1 MIGFSRN
8 IVSRR
13 FCCSG
18 HAEIASRNLYKLTK
32 FGSVNANHCEVVS
45 LLGTI
50 QSDFDNLSI
59 AAAMRT
65 LKALHASLGRV
76 QKTASVSMAD
86 LVLVD
91 LQRQLHQLSPTQIT
105 DILCFFGAFK
115 FRNSLLL
122 RPGAFAAR
130 FGASLSGLSMR
141 QATLGLWSLTRSD
154 PPQLSVIAPSILQH
168 FQSDPAKLAS
178 MTARD
183 QSLFLRSLVSAISFS
198 ESPKQFVESIFSLL
212 PTLGIQC
219 TKWSFQES
227 AMLVLS
233 LARLRDYS
241 KKLGLDSAIT
251 DGIGN
256 DSILRLH
263 SLLRVSQPS
272 TESLL
277 TAAWGLAL
285 MRFRSQPVLVDLYR
299 SLYSRV
305 GEMSPNQ
312 AAFSAFLFATC
323 SGLRDDVIADAFVAK
338 VMGQCGCVSN
348 NNLVNLGLAAKKM
361 RKDSILSEIAAIV
374 EQRQN
379 ILKPGQLVIAA
390 EFANIESAVV
400 ARFGEFS
407 FADLIRYIPVASE
420 EGKWTV
426 QRQLIERMKKKEN
439 VLGSDLI
446 LLASEV
452 RRLGPRV
459 LPNFRVR
466 FNKLLVRAIE
476 QRRVPT
482 SLLLS
487 NLKLVDDLGSWHC
500 MSYATQVALWRKAS
514 ELQRID
520 VREPLDSRAND
531 PAEVRR
537 RRIDSKQLIVRL
549 NELSCDDE
557 AAAAKTAL
565 KKEERAAREEQVEL
579 EEVTEGIT
587 PTQKF
592 INTVRQNTGS
602 HNS

>member
-1 MIGFSRN
+1 
-8 IVSRR
+8 
-13 FCCSG
+13 
-18 HAEIASRNLYKLTK
+18 
-32 FGSVNANHCEVVS
+32 
-45 LLGTI
+45 
-50 QSDFDNLSI
+50 
-59 AAAMRT
+59 
-65 LKALHASLGRV
+65 
-76 QKTASVSMAD
+76 
-86 LVLVD
+86 
-91 LQRQLHQLSPTQIT
+91 
-105 DILCFFGAFK
+105 
-115 FRNSLLL
+115 
-122 RPGAFAAR
+122 
-130 FGASLSGLSMR
+130 
-141 QATLGLWSLTRSD
+141 
-154 PPQLSVIAPSILQH
+154 
-168 FQSDPAKLAS
+168 
-178 MTARD
+178 
-183 QSLFLRSLVSAISFS
+183 
-198 ESPKQFVESIFSLL
+198 
-212 PTLGIQC
+212 
-219 TKWSFQES
+219 
-227 AMLVLS
+227 
-233 LARLRDYS
+233 
-241 KKLGLDSAIT
+241 
-251 DGIGN
+251 
-256 DSILRLH
+256 
-263 SLLRVSQPS
+263 
-272 TESLL
+272 
-277 TAAWGLAL
+277 
-285 MRFRSQPVLVDLYR
+285 
-299 SLYSRV
+299 
-305 GEMSPNQ
+305 
-312 AAFSAFLFATC
+312 
-323 SGLRDDVIADAFVAK
+323 
-338 VMGQCGCVSN
+338 
-348 NNLVNLGLAAKKM
+348 LVNLGLAAKKM
-361 RKDSILSEIAAIV
+361 GKDSILSEIAAIV